1 MNAKWKYSLCT
12 TFSFFELSHECATI
26 INLCEVT
33 ETFENQ
39 DFKQRIW
46 LIKRE
51 KCKRPSVQYVLFD
64 IIAQV
69 PSKSFGIR
77 HIVSIDTC
85 TQFYCVFH
93 LFNRIFYFSHSS
105 ALVYSQGKFRCVY
118 RRKADQ
124 FGSWKTLISLSAE
137 PTNSSC
143 LILEQQTILKQAGG
157 IMHKILSFER
167 FSTFMFIDLSSKKRL
182 IVFNPRINNRG
193 RYFKRMLLLSFI
205 NH

>member
-1 MNAKWKYSLCT
+1 MRKSFQIKITDLLDVNAKWIFSLCT

-46 LIKRE
+46 LIKRG

-93 LFNRIFYFSHSS
+93 LFNRIFYFSYSS
-105 ALVYSQGKFRCVY
+105 ALVYFHGKFMCVY

-124 FGSWKTLISLSAE
+124 AGSWKNADIIECWADEFKLFDSRATDD
-137 PTNSSC
+137 
-143 LILEQQTILKQAGG
+143 
-157 IMHKILSFER
+157 FEASRWNHAQNTFVWTFFHIYVYR
-167 FSTFMFIDLSSKKRL
+167 FIQ
-182 IVFNPRINNRG
+182 
-193 RYFKRMLLLSFI
+193 
-205 NH
+205 